1 MKNLKLLL
9 LMLTTFFMVGN
20 ISQVNAKEKVNV
32 YLFYGDGCPHCEHA
46 DEFLN
51 NIEEDYKEKFNL
63 VKYETWYNEE
73 NAVLM
78 EAVAAKLDVAAEGV
92 PFIVI
97 GDKSLGG
104 YSEEYN
110 DQIRDMIVKAYDNQ
124 IDIMD
129 NIDVKGNISGESKK
143 SETNTTETNKYLV
156 FASLL
161 IILVGSAGLVLYAKK
176 SVN

>member
-1 MKNLKLLL
+1 
-9 LMLTTFFMVGN
+9 
-20 ISQVNAKEKVNV
+20 
-32 YLFYGDGCPHCEHA
+32 
-46 DEFLN
+46 
-51 NIEEDYKEKFNL
+51 
-63 VKYETWYNEE
+63 
-73 NAVLM
+73 M